1 MNGEARG
8 RRRSDGT
15 RHRRLHR
22 TRAIYPPGPLR
33 FLSLL
38 MVNISNMMALP
49 SWVGR
54 TSTDE
59 AVVAAWPLK
68 GPGRRR
74 WRMAATVAVLVGV
87 LDIGILAT
95 AVVVWVFVNGWVALG
110 VVIAIEIVV
119 FWPIVMTAREA
130 RSMAPLRTTQKNIAD
145 EVERKGGRLY
155 FASDLVSGGHGGGAD
170 LVHLLVDQAD
180 AQEVT
185 LIGRTEAGV
194 LARLYADAGF
204 EVAAEA
210 PTWWGTAVLVVR
222 KPREVRGGAAGAP
235 VSAGPFAPGSPGRR
249 FGRRPVVSRP
259 SWAAP

>member
-1 MNGEARG
+1 
-8 RRRSDGT
+8 
-15 RHRRLHR
+15 
-22 TRAIYPPGPLR
+22 
-33 FLSLL
+33 

-59 AVVAAWPLK
+59 AVVATWPLK

-74 WRMAATVAVLVGV
+74 WRMVAAVVVLIVVLDVGV
-87 LDIGILAT
+87 LTA
-95 AVVVWVFVNGWVALG
+95 AVVVWVFVNGWTALG
-110 VVIAIEIVV
+110 VFAAIEVVV

-130 RSMAPLRTTQKNIAD
+130 RSMTPLRTAQKIIAD
-145 EVERKGGRLY
+145 EVERDGGRLY
-155 FASDLVSGGHGGGAD
+155 FASDLVSGGHGGGGD
-170 LVHLLVDQAD
+170 LVHLLVGQAN

-194 LARLYADAGF
+194 LARLYANAGF

-210 PTWWGTAVLVVR
+210 PAWWGTAVLVVR
-222 KPREVRGGAAGAP
+222 KPREGRSGAAGAP
-235 VSAGPFAPGSPGRR
+235 VSAGPFAPGSPGRL

-259 SWAAP
+259 SLAPQ